1 MICGPSDTG
10 KSFIVNAIDFM
21 MGGSSLEEIPQR
33 AGYTTVLLGFRLPQ
47 GDEITVARSVTGGV
61 FGLHEGQLRSLPT
74 QPAPRTLGAKHA
86 ANSDNLSR
94 YLLEQLG
101 IDGKRLRVNQD
112 NKTRELSVRDVARLS
127 VIDETKMQSKTAPPL
142 SGRPIDRTV
151 EVSALKFFLDGTDDS
166 ALIAVPS
173 KKDRRQIANAKVEVI
188 DALILRLRHKLANVG
203 DEDAVRNQL
212 ARLNSAL
219 KGQYS
224 AISELA
230 DQRRQVADRLARQG
244 RAAADNRQRSAEIE
258 VLQARFSLLL
268 DKYESDLARLEMVGE
283 AGTLLGLFTP
293 GICVFCGADPDHQR
307 HSDHVPQD
315 STSFAEAVTA
325 ERRKTELLAGELRN
339 TLADLSSERQL
350 NLINADEIEDAIA
363 NLRLR
368 VRSLDDAIAP
378 QQADLSD
385 LTAQRSKLDGFLS
398 DYAEIAALEEMKASV
413 AAENAAEKAQ
423 AATSLELKT
432 VNRFSEAIAA
442 RLAAW
447 NVPDSDRVRYDRNE
461 QDLVAGDQLRSAH
474 GKGVRAI
481 LHAAFT
487 MGLAQFCLENDR
499 PHPGFVVLDSPLVTY
514 RPPDEGES
522 DDPEKLD
529 IGVAA
534 RFYADIQASFDG
546 QIIIMENMDPPDGLG
561 PDSADVRFTKSVIS
575 GRYGFFPV

>member
-1 MICGPSDTG
+1 M
-10 KSFIVNAIDFM
+10 
-21 MGGSSLEEIPQR
+21 
-33 AGYTTVLLGFRLPQ
+33 
-47 GDEITVARSVTGGV
+47 TGGV

-74 QPAPRTLGAKHA
+74 LPAARTLGAKHA

-101 IDGKRLRVNQD
+101 IDGARLRVNQD

-127 VIDETKMQSKTAPPL
+127 VIDETKMQSKIAPPL

-151 EVSALKFFLDGTDDS
+151 EVSALKFLLDGTDDS

-188 DALILRLRHKLANVG
+188 DALILRLRNKLADVG

-219 KGQYS
+219 RGQYS
-224 AISELA
+224 AISDLA
-230 DQRRQVADRLARQG
+230 DQRRQVADRLARHG

-258 VLQARFSLLL
+258 VLESRFSLLL

-307 HSDHVPQD
+307 HGDHVPQD

-339 TLADLSSERQL
+339 TLADLNSERQSKL
-350 NLINADEIEDAIA
+350 AIADQIEDAIA
-363 NLRLR
+363 QLRLR
-368 VRSLDDAIAP
+368 VRRLDDAITP

-398 DYAEIAALEEMKASV
+398 DYAEIAALEEMKDSV
-413 AAENAAEKAQ
+413 EAENAAEKAQ
-423 AATSLELKT
+423 AATSLDLKT
-432 VNRFSEAIAA
+432 INRFSEAIAD

-461 QDLVAGDQLRSAH
+461 QDLIAGDQLRSAH

-487 MGLAQFCLENDR
+487 MGLAQYCFENDR

-522 DDPEKLD
+522 DDLEKLD

-546 QIIIMENMDPPDGLG
+546 QIIVMENMDPPEGLE
-561 PDSADVRFTKSVIS
+561 PNSADVRFTKSVSS